1 MRERVPYY
9 PIHPLH
15 DPLNVDESKA
25 QYLYRILHKI
35 FTNHAGRTDQFR
47 KALDKGETIGAIVR
61 GFEGYPDIVWRVP
74 VDESDEHFRLE
85 RDIWPC
91 AVGVVSKEMR
101 GLVKLITDLNQAL
114 ADKDAA
120 IADKNELYG
129 SLLEMLHTLTKRRR
143 LSKWQFEIL
152 SRLIIERAI
161 VDRIEAFEARLAKFE
176 ATQSASRKL
185 ELPPPQLQP
194 QGNVDGERPDAS

>member
-1 MRERVPYY
+1 MRRRVSVLRATLIVFLCVKSCIDDDDEEGKPTRERVPYY

-85 RDIWPC
+85 RDIWPFWP
-91 AVGVVSKEMR
+91 A
-101 GLVKLITDLNQAL
+101 
-114 ADKDAA
+114 
-120 IADKNELYG
+120 
-129 SLLEMLHTLTKRRR
+129 RRR
-143 LSKWQFEIL
+143 
-152 SRLIIERAI
+152 A
-161 VDRIEAFEARLAKFE
+161 
-176 ATQSASRKL
+176 
-185 ELPPPQLQP
+185 
-194 QGNVDGERPDAS
+194 